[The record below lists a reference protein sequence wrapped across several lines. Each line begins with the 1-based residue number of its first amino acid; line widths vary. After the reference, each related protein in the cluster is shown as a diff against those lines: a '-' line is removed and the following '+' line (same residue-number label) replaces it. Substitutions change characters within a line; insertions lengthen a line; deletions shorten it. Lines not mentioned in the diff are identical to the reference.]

1 MWDQYER
8 LNGPAHSFIHLI
20 GENANDGVRLDHPG
34 TFAAR
39 IDLLSQGILA
49 VEIFMGQR
57 LINHRDKRTAA
68 GVIVSDVAPA
78 HQRSAENPSVIAT
91 DR

>member
-1 MWDQYER
+1 MWDQDER

-20 GENANDGVRLDHPG
+20 RENANDGVRLDHPG

-49 VEIFMGQR
+49 REIFMLQR

-68 GVIVSDVAPA
+68 VVIVTDVAPA